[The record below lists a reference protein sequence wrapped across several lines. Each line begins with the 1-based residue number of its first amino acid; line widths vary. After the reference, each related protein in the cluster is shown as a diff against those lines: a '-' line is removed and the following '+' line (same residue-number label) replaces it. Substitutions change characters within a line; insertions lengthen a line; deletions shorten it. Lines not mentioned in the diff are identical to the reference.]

1 MEKAG
6 LAAAELARQL
16 LGDNGTAVLVL
27 AGPGNNGGDAF
38 VVARHLKQWWY
49 RVTTVFAG
57 ERERLPDDARSAL
70 DQYLEAGGDLLDAI
84 PEQLRWDLVIDGL
97 FGIGL
102 QRDLSDRFLRLV
114 QRSNALRLP
123 VLSLD
128 VPSGV
133 DADTGAVRGAA
144 VRADH
149 SVTFLALKPG
159 LLTGDGVD
167 CSGQIHVAT
176 LGVDAEALLESSG
189 HRIDT
194 AVVRRYLPPRARNS
208 HKGSFGSVGILGGS
222 SGMAGAALLA
232 ATAALKCGAGR
243 VYLGLLTHDPPAFD
257 TKQPELMFRPADEML
272 DATQLSCLVV
282 GPGMGKGKE
291 SAALLG
297 KALLLPLPLVLG
309 ADALN
314 ILAESTE
321 LKALLKSRAEDAILT
336 PHPAEAARLL
346 KTTTVAVQRDRIS
359 AACKLAEEF
368 DSLVVLK
375 GAGSICA
382 YPAKQWAINTSGNAG
397 MSSAGMGDV
406 LSGILGALLAQG
418 VSADRALPLAVHLHG
433 AAADHAV
440 RKGLGP
446 VGLTASEVT
455 DAARTLLNQ
464 WVYGEA
470 HAENSS

>member
-16 LGDNGTAVLVL
+16 LGDHGTAVLVL

-57 ERERLPDDARSAL
+57 ERERLPGDARAAL
-70 DQYLEAGGDLLDAI
+70 DKYLAAGGCLLEAI
-84 PEQLRWDLVIDGL
+84 PEQESWHLIIDGL

-114 QRSNALRLP
+114 QHSNALQRTMLA
-123 VLSLD
+123 LD

-133 DADTGAVRGAA
+133 DADSGVLRGDA

-149 SVTFLALKPG
+149 TITFLALKPG
-159 LLTGDGVD
+159 LLTGDGVER
-167 CSGQIHVAT
+167 SGQIHVAS
-176 LGVDAEALLESSG
+176 LGVDAAAPVESMG

-194 AVVRRYLPPRARNS
+194 EVVRRYLPTRARNS
-208 HKGSFGSVGILGGS
+208 HKGSFGSVGILGGAA
-222 SGMAGAALLA
+222 GMVGAALLA
-232 ATAALKCGAGR
+232 GTAALKCGAGR
-243 VYLGLLTHDPPAFD
+243 VYLGLLSQDPPAFD
-257 TKQPELMFRPADEML
+257 PEQPELMFRRAEEML
-272 DATQLSCLVV
+272 ESTPLTCLVL
-282 GPGMGKGKE
+282 GPGMGKRDE
-291 SAALLG
+291 SAALVG
-297 KALLLPLPLVLG
+297 KALLLPLPLVLD

-314 ILAESTE
+314 VLAESTS
-321 LKALLKSRAEDAILT
+321 LKALLKSRTGDAILT

-346 KTTTVAVQRDRIS
+346 KTTTEAVQRDRLG
-359 AACKLAEEF
+359 AAGALADEF

-382 YPAKQWAINTSGNAG
+382 FRDKQWAINSSGNPG

-406 LSGILGALLAQG
+406 LSGMLGALLAQG

-433 AAADHAV
+433 AAADQAV
-440 RKGLGP
+440 RDGLGP

-455 DAARTLLNQ
+455 HVARALLNQ
-464 WVYGEA
+464 WVHGPPGQSG
-470 HAENSS
+470 H